1 MTFTGIARK
10 QPVISSGGIVDAATF
25 SAGGIVPGSY
35 MTIFGSN
42 LSDVTDQAIVP
53 ALPPNMDEVS
63 VSFDVPSA
71 GISVP
76 GYFYYVSG
84 GQLNLQVPWELQGQT
99 SAEVKVIVGESI
111 SSLVTVPLASY
122 APEFFQYKLSGN
134 STSFADALDQRNK
147 LITTSNP
154 AIPGQTIQLFAN
166 GLGPVNNQPDS
177 GIPAPSQPLATTTA
191 TPTVTVGS
199 QNATVTFSGLAP
211 GFTGLYQVNIVVPA
225 NAPAGVQPVVLT
237 IGGVSSKTAS
247 IAVQ

>member
-1 MTFTGIARK
+1 
-10 QPVISSGGIVDAATF
+10 
-25 SAGGIVPGSY
+25 

-53 ALPPNMDEVS
+53 ALPPNMDEVT

-76 GYFYYVSG
+76 GYFYYVSA

-122 APEFFQYKLSGN
+122 APEFFQYQLSG
-134 STSFADALDQRNK
+134 TSFADALDANNK
-147 LITTSNP
+147 LIGTSNP
-154 AIPGQTIQLFAN
+154 AVPGQTIQLFAN

-191 TPTVTVGS
+191 IPTVTIGS

-211 GFTGLYQVNIVVPA
+211 GFTGLYQINATVPA
-225 NAPAGVQPVVLT
+225 NAPAGVQPIILT

-247 IAVQ
+247 IAVK